1 MNNIGCGGCG
11 SQQPV
16 LVSYPFTRGALYQ
29 CDCCSSMH
37 QPNTAQ
43 YPVSGDMQ
51 ENAYMIINNTPYL
64 LDNTSTTYGT
74 KLSVSENV
82 YTRIS
87 KSTDPA
93 CINLTGSFDMTG
105 DIVTNTVWKSFI
117 ESVISSQYET
127 LEQVLPIQKSS
138 VIFRFHFT
146 LRDRNGGLVYSSH
159 VDSTCSNHLF
169 HYTDIND
176 FFITSFK
183 NIAIT
188 NIPQLDYAGVYQLAI
203 ERVEAYVGVIDTK
216 EHIVN
221 TLNPYY
227 QWTNNNTHVAV
238 QHDTINS
245 TTQDLLLMIGSMN
258 VNWSIAVQLN
268 VTTRLRIAFTVFMS
282 NTIMAGDSYGIYKA
296 LFNPTEQI
304 IATLMQKINA
314 LEFQIQEMQYD
325 LNNLYLTCDE
335 YRKGTTYHKGTIVWL
350 IPGTLYQTTMEYTTT
365 NDDSIPVEEALATDV
380 LDGKLVPLIE
390 QE

>member
-1 MNNIGCGGCG
+1 
-11 SQQPV
+11 
-16 LVSYPFTRGALYQ
+16 
-29 CDCCSSMH
+29 MH

-87 KSTDPA
+87 KSTDPS

-146 LRDRNGGLVYSSH
+146 LRDRNGGVVYSSH

-183 NIAIT
+183 NIAVT

-245 TTQDLLLMIGSMN
+245 TTQDVLLMIGSMN

-282 NTIMAGDSYGIYKA
+282 NTIMAGDSYGIYKS